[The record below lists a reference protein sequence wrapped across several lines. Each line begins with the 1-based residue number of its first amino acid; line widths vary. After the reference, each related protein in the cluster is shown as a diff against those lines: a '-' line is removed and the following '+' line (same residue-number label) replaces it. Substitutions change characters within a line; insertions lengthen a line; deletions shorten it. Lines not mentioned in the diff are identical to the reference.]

1 MWWQYLLVFVGTLLV
16 DVSPFPLP
24 PAFTV
29 MVLLQATF
37 DLQIWMVIFVGVGGS
52 ILGRYVLTLY
62 IPKLSGKYLKT
73 AKNEDAEFL
82 GKQLEKKGWKSHVM
96 VLVYSLLPLPTT
108 PLFVAAGMAKLK
120 PWHILPG
127 FIVGKL
133 ISDTIAVLTGKYA
146 AENTEELVHGMVSW
160 ESIAGLIVGLLL
172 VFVFVFVDWRT
183 LIQKKKFALKFR
195 IWK

>member
-1 MWWQYLLVFVGTLLV
+1 MWWQYLLVFIGALLV
-16 DVSPFPLP
+16 DVSPLPLP

-29 MVLLQATF
+29 MVLLQVKF
-37 DLQIWMVIFVGVGGS
+37 DLQIWLVIIIGVGGS
-52 ILGRYVLTLY
+52 ILGRYILTLY

-73 AKNEDAEFL
+73 AKNDDAEFL
-82 GKQLEKKGWKSHVM
+82 GKKLKAKGWKSHVL
-96 VLVYSLLPLPTT
+96 VLSYSLLPLPTT

-120 PWHILPG
+120 PYHVLPG

-146 AENTEELVHGMVSW
+146 AENTQNLVRGMVSW
-160 ESIAGLIVGLLL
+160 KSVAGLIAGLLL

-183 LIQKKKFALKFR
+183 LIQKKEFALKFN

>member
-1 MWWQYLLVFVGTLLV
+1 MWWQYLLVLVGTFLV

-37 DLQIWMVIFVGVGGS
+37 NLQIWWVIIIGVGGS
-52 ILGRYVLTLY
+52 IFGRYVLTLY
-62 IPKLSGKYLKT
+62 IPKLSGKIFKT
-73 AKNEDAEFL
+73 AKNDDAEFL
-82 GKQLEKKGWKSHVM
+82 GKKLKKRGWQSHVL
-96 VLVYSLLPLPTT
+96 VLIYSLLPLPTT
-108 PLFVAAGMAKLK
+108 PLFVAAGMAKLA
-120 PWHILPG
+120 PYHILPG

-146 AENTEELVHGMVSW
+146 VENTENLVRGMLSW
-160 ESIAGLIVGLLL
+160 KSIVGLITGLLL

-183 LIQKKKFALKFR
+183 LIQKRKFTLKFN
-195 IWK
+195 IWR

>member
-1 MWWQYLLVFVGTLLV
+1 MWWHYLLVFVAALLV
-16 DVSPFPLP
+16 DVSPLPLP

-29 MVLLQATF
+29 MVLLQAVF
-37 DLQIWMVIFVGVGGS
+37 DLQIGLVIVVGVAGS

-62 IPKLSGKYLKT
+62 IPRLSGKYLKR

-82 GKQLEKKGWKSHVM
+82 GKKLEKKGWKSHVL

-108 PLFVAAGMAKLK
+108 PLFLAAGMAKLE
-120 PWHILPG
+120 PWRILPG

-146 AENTEELVHGMVSW
+146 AENTQGLLRGMVSW
-160 ESIAGLIVGLLL
+160 KSIAGFVVGLLL

-183 LIQKKKFALKFR
+183 LIQEKKFALKFK

>member
-1 MWWQYLLVFVGTLLV
+1 MWWKYLLVFVGTLLV

-29 MVLLQATF
+29 MVWLQATF
-37 DLQIWMVIFVGVGGS
+37 DLQIWMVILVGVGGS

-73 AKNEDAEFL
+73 AKNEDAQFL
-82 GKQLEKKGWKSHVM
+82 GRKLEKKGWKSHTL

-120 PWHILPG
+120 PWHIFPG

-133 ISDTIAVLTGKYA
+133 ISDTMAVLTGKYA
-146 AENTEELVHGMVSW
+146 AENTQELVHGMVSW
-160 ESIAGLIVGLLL
+160 KSLAGLMVGLLL

-183 LIQKKKFALKFR
+183 LIQEKKFTLKFR
-195 IWK
+195 VWK

>member
-1 MWWQYLLVFVGTLLV
+1 MWWHYLLVFVGALLV

-29 MVLLQATF
+29 MILLQTVF
-37 DLQIWMVIFVGVGGS
+37 GLQTWLVIVVGVSGS

-62 IPKLSGKYLKT
+62 IPRLSGKYLKT
-73 AKNEDAEFL
+73 SKNEDAEFL
-82 GKQLEKKGWKSHVM
+82 GKKLQAKGWRSHVL

-120 PWHILPG
+120 PWSILPG
-127 FIVGKL
+127 FILGKL
-133 ISDTIAVLTGKYA
+133 FSDTVAVLTGKYA
-146 AENTEELVHGMVSW
+146 AQNTESLVHGIVSW
-160 ESIAGLIVGLLL
+160 KSIAGFVLGLLL

-183 LIQKKKFALKFR
+183 LIQKKKFALKFK